1 VDLVSNPIM
10 SKKLWAL
17 WASELYTE
25 KPAESVKDKL
35 WALWSV
41 NLNGQ
46 PQESIVETTTV
57 LEPALDAEVEVAEMA
72 EVLDLAVRLDPS
84 QNHLVSHQ
92 GLATVGKLELPALV
106 NSIISG
112 QSENITANGMYE
124 TTATAWS
131 FTTSHPNL
139 FVPIAVESTVSIRP
153 MLEAGQYL
161 PSIVDPNG
169 GSAGHALT
177 ALTTEWSNQMTESS
191 LPSEDAT
198 DMSDDFW
205 LHESDDINLTSSYF
219 SELLTVVP
227 NGAVTQPEA
236 STDPVRAAETS
247 TYAMNMWRSLLS
259 LNFLQILVLVV
270 TCVGE

>member
-1 VDLVSNPIM
+1 M
-10 SKKLWAL
+10 SKKLWTL

-35 WALWSV
+35 WALWST

-57 LEPALDAEVEVAEMA
+57 LEPALGAEVEVAEMA
-72 EVLDLAVRLDPS
+72 EVLDLAVHLDPS
-84 QNHLVSHQ
+84 QSHLVSHQ
-92 GLATVGKLELPALV
+92 DLATVGKLELPALV

-112 QSENITANGMYE
+112 QSENTTANGMYE

-131 FTTSHPNL
+131 VTTFHPSP
-139 FVPIAVESTVSIRP
+139 FAPIAVESTVSIRP
-153 MLEAGQYL
+153 MPEAGQYL
-161 PSIVDPNG
+161 PAIVDPNG
-169 GSAGHALT
+169 GNADHALT
-177 ALTTEWSNQMTESS
+177 ALTTEWSSQMTESS
-191 LPSEDAT
+191 LPSEGVT

-205 LHESDDINLTSSYF
+205 LHESDDTNLTSSYF
-219 SELLTVVP
+219 SELLTVIP